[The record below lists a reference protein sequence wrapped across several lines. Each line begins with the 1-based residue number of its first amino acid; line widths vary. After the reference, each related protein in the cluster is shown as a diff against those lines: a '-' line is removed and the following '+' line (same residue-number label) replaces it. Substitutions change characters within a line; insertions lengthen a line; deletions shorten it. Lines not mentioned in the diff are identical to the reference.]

1 MRYILHYFKWI
12 MLGMIVTTGW
22 NIFLIQRDKEMFQ
35 AYDEKCEKIQYSDP
49 NCKYAK

>member
-1 MRYILHYFKWI
+1 

-22 NIFLIQRDKEMFQ
+22 NVFLIQRDKEMFR
-35 AYDEKCEKIQYSDP
+35 AYDEKCAKIQYSDP